1 MTTVIISPVPN
12 TQDEVRKLAKEL
24 LALTDQATAVEYV
37 MWPEPGFRIPEE
49 LHAKFVH
56 SRKGSDDDPDLVV
69 EVTGAELVEE
79 TPEPVKRK
87 PGRPKKVQGGQ

>member
-12 TQDEVRKLAKEL
+12 TQDEVCKLAKEL

-56 SRKGSDDDPDLVV
+56 SRKDTDSEPELTV
-69 EVTGAELVEE
+69 EVTGAEQVEDK
-79 TPEPVKRK
+79 PEPVKRK
-87 PGRPKKVQGGQ
+87 PGRPKKVQEGQ